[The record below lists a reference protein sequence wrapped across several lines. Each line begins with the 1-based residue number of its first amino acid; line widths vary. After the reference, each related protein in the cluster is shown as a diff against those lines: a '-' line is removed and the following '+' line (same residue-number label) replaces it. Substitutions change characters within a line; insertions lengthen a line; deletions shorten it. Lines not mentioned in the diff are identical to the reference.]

1 MSFRIFTVIEH
12 FFRVVFAQVW
22 TGL

>member
-1 MSFRIFTVIEH
+1 MSFHIFTVIEH